1 MLFRR
6 AAPAVMFMITVP
18 LRERSSGTFAGLF
31 RGRCKDTDLETVLK
45 YMLLFFMDIAGYSHL
60 LHRLHG

>member
-45 YMLLFFMDIAGYSHL
+45 
-60 LHRLHG
+60 